1 MTGQP
6 VPSKD
11 PPAGRAWTAG
21 LSDADL
27 RNTMLAALRL
37 LAILAVFAGAL
48 FWWKA
53 GWQSAVLVA
62 VGAAISAAS
71 LWEWMRLT
79 TAMNERMDAGRIPRP
94 MGMVLFGF
102 FLRIGVTLA
111 VLYGSLKYLHG
122 TVFALAVGL
131 GLGIVSLTVEALR
144 ILKRWTE

>member
-37 LAILAVFAGAL
+37 LAILAVIASAL
-48 FWWKA
+48 FWWK
-53 GWQSAVLVA
+53 
-62 VGAAISAAS
+62 AAISAAS

-79 TAMNERMDAGRIPRP
+79 TAMNERMDAGRTPRP

>member
-1 MTGQP
+1 MTELP
-6 VPSKD
+6 DYSTTKD
-11 PPAGRAWTAG
+11 SLT
-21 LSDADL
+21 DADV
-27 RNTMLAALRL
+27 RRAMLASVRL
-37 LAILAVFAGAL
+37 LLALACVGAAI
-48 FWWKA
+48 FWWLS
-53 GWQSAVLVA
+53 GWQSALLLV

-79 TAMNERMDAGRIPRP
+79 TAMNERMDAGRTPRP

-111 VLYGSLKYLHG
+111 VLYVSLKYLHG

>member
-1 MTGQP
+1 
-6 VPSKD
+6 
-11 PPAGRAWTAG
+11 
-21 LSDADL
+21 
-27 RNTMLAALRL
+27 
-37 LAILAVFAGAL
+37 
-48 FWWKA
+48 
-53 GWQSAVLVA
+53 
-62 VGAAISAAS
+62 
-71 LWEWMRLT
+71 
-79 TAMNERMDAGRIPRP
+79 